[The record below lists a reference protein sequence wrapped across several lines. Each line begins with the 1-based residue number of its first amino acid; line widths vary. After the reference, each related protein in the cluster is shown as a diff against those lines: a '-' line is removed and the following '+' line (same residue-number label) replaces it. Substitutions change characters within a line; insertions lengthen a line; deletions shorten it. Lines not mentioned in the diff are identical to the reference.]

1 MKIKGIT
8 LRIPPA
14 LLGVIVLFAAICA
27 FCLGST
33 HNPLYLYL
41 GIPMIIILIVLPL
54 VLTYSSE
61 KQVINNIDA
70 ARSVAKVVRAR
81 QVTAAMRGTTVI
93 LEGKILRVTGL
104 YMNKPVYLIEDPT
117 GTIVVK
123 RFALPDPLVGPGAI
137 VEVLGRVYGR
147 AKGSVFINA
156 LTVKPIRKIREV
168 TDQESAEPA
177 AKEQIHIK
185 HYN

>member
-8 LRIPPA
+8 LRVPPA
-14 LLGVIVLFAAICA
+14 LVGVIILFAAICA

-33 HNPLYLYL
+33 HNPLYIYL
-41 GIPMIIILIVLPL
+41 GIPLILLLLILPL

-61 KQVINNIDA
+61 KQVLRNIDA
-70 ARSVAKVVRAR
+70 ARAVAKYVRAR
-81 QVTAAMRGTTVI
+81 QVTAAMRGTTVM
-93 LEGKILRVTGL
+93 LEGKILRVSGL
-104 YMNKPVYLIEDPT
+104 YMNKPVFLIQDAT

-137 VEVLGRVYGR
+137 VEVIGRVYGR

-156 LTVKPIRKIREV
+156 LTVRPIRKIRE
-168 TDQESAEPA
+168 TAESESADHAVTEP
-177 AKEQIHIK
+177 IHIK

>member
-8 LRIPPA
+8 LRIPPFMVGA
-14 LLGVIVLFAAICA
+14 IVLFAAVCA

-33 HNPLYLYL
+33 HNPLYIYV
-41 GIPMIIILIVLPL
+41 GIPLIILLLVLPL
-54 VLTYSSE
+54 LLTYMSE
-61 KQVINNIDA
+61 KQVL
-70 ARSVAKVVRAR
+70 RSADTERAIAKYVRAR

-93 LEGKILRVTGL
+93 LEGKIIKVTGL
-104 YMNKPVYLIEDPT
+104 YMNKPVFLIEDST
-117 GTIVVK
+117 GRIAVK

-156 LTVKPIRKIREV
+156 LTIKPIKKIRDVVE
-168 TDQESAEPA
+168 TEDAPAE
-177 AKEQIHIK
+177 KEQIRIK